1 MYDCRY
7 SYRGAPV
14 QHAPALAGGG
24 EIRAIGVKEGLSGER
39 VRFKGAPLAAQVVTW
54 RGARELTEPRGAALR
69 RCALDP
75 KMAGAA
81 PALKAEDASGRDAAG
96 AVVLEA

>member
-1 MYDCRY
+1 
-7 SYRGAPV
+7 
-14 QHAPALAGGG
+14 
-24 EIRAIGVKEGLSGER
+24 
-39 VRFKGAPLAAQVVTW
+39 LAAQVVTW

-75 KMAGAA
+75 KKAGAA
-81 PALKAEDASGRDAAG
+81 PALKAEDASGRAAAG